1 MIYHIILHVGSLS
14 VAVFLSSIAVTAYMR
29 KRGLKLLLMAMG
41 FFMLVLVEVFM
52 LVSATGNLN
61 TNIPQVNVDI
71 SHVILFGMLTFFG
84 AGILKIK

>member
-1 MIYHIILHVGSLS
+1 
-14 VAVFLSSIAVTAYMR
+14 
-29 KRGLKLLLMAMG
+29 MAMG